1 MGQEKESLAG
11 PLGEGKE
18 KAGCWASDPCA
29 NKMELAGWAKLRRRK
44 LRGGGGEEKRLTTIF
59 RVKKLFPIFQN
70 VLLISKLFFNLN
82 QVLILILLL
91 A

>member
-11 PLGEGKE
+11 PLREGKE

-44 LRGGGGEEKRLTTIF
+44 LRGGGGRETAHDHFQGKKTFSHFPKCSSDFQIIF
-59 RVKKLFPIFQN
+59 
-70 VLLISKLFFNLN
+70 
-82 QVLILILLL
+82 
-91 A
+91 

>member
-29 NKMELAGWAKLRRRK
+29 KKMELAGWAKLRRRK
-44 LRGGGGEEKRLTTIF
+44 SRGGEEKRPTTIF

-82 QVLILILLL
+82 QV
-91 A
+91 